1 MNNFSKYL
9 KVADEVDIMIFKDN
23 NESITL
29 KCFVYEVTSD
39 SQIILSNPVFEGH
52 LYPLE
57 NTYVY
62 YFRFYIEN
70 MGMYLFKGTMKDR
83 IKYDNLPSV
92 VINLASDIKKIQRR
106 KFYRVNLM
114 SHGNLIFEKH
124 LSEEEIAQ
132 MKQKMLSKFKNEKD
146 ILIDEVIHEKIPF
159 DTLDLS
165 GGGLRI
171 LIKES
176 YELGEYLEGEFKI
189 SGDWVKFKGEVTRN
203 EKKDDFRYEVG
214 IKFLEIDANTQ
225 SKIVAYVFEIERN
238 LIKKGLM

>member
-1 MNNFSKYL
+1 MNGFLKYL
-9 KVADEVDIMIFKDN
+9 KIADEVDIMIFKND

-39 SQIILSNPVFEGH
+39 SQLILSNPVSEGR

-57 NTYVY
+57 KSYVY

-70 MGMYLFKGTMKDR
+70 LGMYLFKGILKDR
-83 IKYDNLPSV
+83 TQYDNLPSV
-92 VINLASDIKKIQRR
+92 IINLSSDIKKVQRR
-106 KFYRVNLM
+106 KFFRVNLM
-114 SHGNLIFEKH
+114 SQGNLLFEKQ
-124 LSEEEIAQ
+124 LSEDEVAQ
-132 MKQKMLSKFKNEKD
+132 MKQKMLAKFKNEKD
-146 ILIDEVIHEKIPF
+146 ILVDDVIVEKVPF

-176 YELGEYLEGEFKI
+176 FDLGEFLEGEFKI
-189 SGDWVKFKGEVTRN
+189 SNDWVKFKGEVTRN
-203 EKKDDFRYEVG
+203 EKKDDNRYEVG
-214 IKFLEIDANTQ
+214 IKFLEVDANTQ
-225 SKIVAYVFEIERN
+225 AKIVAYVFEIERN